1 MDLRAAPENPP
12 HLTAIHLCHLGTRLT
27 HPSQQRVPLP
37 LFPESKP
44 TCKGSIIAAVEMV
57 LWAEIPPSNSG
68 VCMSQEYYI
77 EENHHNELS

>member
-1 MDLRAAPENPP
+1 
-12 HLTAIHLCHLGTRLT
+12 
-27 HPSQQRVPLP
+27 
-37 LFPESKP
+37 
-44 TCKGSIIAAVEMV
+44 MV